1 MAAAD
6 WLNERQSEREVNM
19 WETEGQRCLMI
30 CLMSLKKI
38 VIAQES
44 RSLECR
50 LNSVPVATYSSNMLS
65 NSTAVR
71 MTVW

>member
-19 WETEGQRCLMI
+19 WETEGQRCFMI

-44 RSLECR
+44 RSLECC
-50 LNSVPVATYSSNMLS
+50 LNSVTVATYSSNMMS
-65 NSTAVR
+65 NSMTVR
-71 MTVW
+71 MSVW

>member
-6 WLNERQSEREVNM
+6 RLNERQSEREVNM

-44 RSLECR
+44 RPLEC
-50 LNSVPVATYSSNMLS
+50 
-65 NSTAVR
+65 
-71 MTVW
+71 